1 MARGDGETSG
11 FSPLVMIGGLVVV
24 AGLAFGGAYLLLSGQ
39 SSDQLV
45 VIKAPTTPVRV
56 APEDPGGLK
65 LNSIDSPV
73 MDLLVEQANQDEK
86 NAEVLVPPVS
96 EPELPPIDVDS
107 PKDDPAAKDDAA
119 PKDNPA
125 KDNTPVDNTPVLE
138 AITAAQ
144 DNASPP
150 AETSTQP
157 STVQAEPA
165 QPKSSVDPANQDD
178 QGDSAPV
185 AAASAEP
192 VVTETKAAKTD
203 ESPEQSQDEIADAIS
218 SLSSDQPV
226 AKPKTPKIVNTTD
239 NNAPS
244 FVVQFAAFKSET
256 RAKNTAAVL
265 ATKHASRLGEITLG
279 YMKRDQYWRVVT
291 EPMPRA
297 DATSLCRMFRSV
309 GQDCITKLMEQPQ

>member
-1 MARGDGETSG
+1 MARADGDRNNI
-11 FSPLVMIGGLVVV
+11 SPLVLIGGGLVV
-24 AGLAFGGAYLLLSGQ
+24 ASLTFGGAYLWLGQ
-39 SSDQLV
+39 SSSNQLV

-96 EPELPPIDVDS
+96 EPELPPIEVVS
-107 PKDDPAAKDDAA
+107 ENAEEDDEVLSETTSTENDAA
-119 PKDNPA
+119 ESNNDDSDQATNA
-125 KDNTPVDNTPVLE
+125 ATETPSQEESVE
-138 AITAAQ
+138 
-144 DNASPP
+144 
-150 AETSTQP
+150 
-157 STVQAEPA
+157 AEPA
-165 QPKSSVDPANQDD
+165 T
-178 QGDSAPV
+178 
-185 AAASAEP
+185 AEP
-192 VVTETKAAKTD
+192 VVAADATTEATTEATTGTTTETAQSDEPIDNKKNEKADKS
-203 ESPEQSQDEIADAIS
+203 EDEIADAIS
-218 SLSSDQPV
+218 SLSSDQP
-226 AKPKTPKIVNTTD
+226 APKPETPKIVTPSD
-239 NNAPS
+239 QDAPR

-265 ATKHASRLGEITLG
+265 ATKHASRLNEITLG
-279 YMKRDQYWRVVT
+279 YMRRDNYWRVVT

>member
-11 FSPLVMIGGLVVV
+11 FSPLVMIGGFVVV

-107 PKDDPAAKDDAA
+107 PKDDPA

-125 KDNTPVDNTPVLE
+125 KDNTPVLE

-144 DNASPP
+144 DNASPAAKP
-150 AETSTQP
+150 EETLRPS
-157 STVQAEPA
+157 STVEAEPA

-192 VVTETKAAKTD
+192 VVTETKAAKKTAKT
-203 ESPEQSQDEIADAIS
+203 EEAPEQSQDEIADAIS

-297 DATSLCRMFRSV
+297 DATSLCRIFRSV